1 MFETIPMRAGK
12 VSLHCNGGR
21 FRGGLA
27 VARVRQKESLP
38 EIRFIASNVMDSLQL
53 RLPCDRF

>member
-27 VARVRQKESLP
+27 VARLLRGFDKRNPSQ
-38 EIRFIASNVMDSLQL
+38 RFGLL
-53 RLPCDRF
+53 RPMLWIHYS